1 MARVKGS
8 PKRRVKVVEYRL
20 RIVVGILAALV
31 LAVAG
36 LAAAAYFGGHKVGMS
51 GQERAKEDV
60 QRLSTELAQWKS
72 SAQEYE
78 QLLENSNTAAE
89 IDRQSSEG
97 VRQEVISLK
106 DEIARL
112 SEENT
117 FYRGLM
123 APNEKASGL
132 TIGSVELVRSRDSE
146 TYNYKVVVQQLATR
160 HSVLSGVLTFTVFGR
175 QDGIETRYPLMDLS
189 NDVSVED
196 VRLRFKYFQVIEG
209 QLGLPENFEPEGI
222 EISARTTGAKVQKVD
237 KKFGWLVE
245 EL

>member
-8 PKRRVKVVEYRL
+8 PKKRVKVIEYRL
-20 RIVVGILAALV
+20 RGVLGLSCLCVIV
-31 LAVAG
+31 G
-36 LAAAAYFGGHKVGMS
+36 LGSTAAAYYWGHKVGMA
-51 GQERAKEDV
+51 GQEQATKDV
-60 QRLSTELAQWKS
+60 QRLTVDLAKWKA
-72 SAQEYE
+72 SAEEYE
-78 QLLENSNTAAE
+78 QLLENSKTAAE

-97 VRQEVISLK
+97 VRQEVITLK

-112 SEENT
+112 SEENS

-132 TIGSVELVRSRDSE
+132 TIGSVELVRSRDSVN
-146 TYNYKVVVQQLATR
+146 YNYKVVVQQLATR
-160 HSVLSGVLTFTVFGR
+160 HNVLSGVLTFTVVGR
-175 QDGIETRYPLMDLS
+175 QDGLEARYPLMVLS
-189 NDVSVED
+189 DDVSTEEVK
-196 VRLRFKYFQVIEG
+196 LRFKYFQVLEG

-222 EISARTTGAKVQKVD
+222 EIEARTTGSKAQKVE